1 MKRVKTGSTGFLV
14 LSVTWIL
21 VSLLWFLWIK
31 SPVIGTIWLLAGIAE
46 MAIALIGRK
55 RNRDR

>member
-14 LSVTWIL
+14 LSVTWLL